1 MQLHGNHPLADKL
14 VQYTNL
20 SMILQARVQ
29 AERQLESFGLCPDE
43 QQVWQVVDM
52 LAQALRQTQ
61 EQDILNECRA
71 HAKLG
76 QVFDKYLKMRSKA
89 VQNCKRAVQ
98 LAHHVKPHPIGHDW
112 YMVSFVGL
120 RDCLCLSG

>member
-1 MQLHGNHPLADKL
+1 MN
-14 VQYTNL
+14 
-20 SMILQARVQ
+20 LQARVQ
-29 AERQLESFGLCPDE
+29 AERKLDGFGTHPDE
-43 QQVWQVVDM
+43 EQVWQVVDM
-52 LAQALRQTQ
+52 LAQALRQTR

-98 LAHHVKPHPIGHDW
+98 LAHHVKPHPVGHDW
-112 YMVSFVGL
+112 YMVSSFDSLPVCL
-120 RDCLCLSG
+120 SVCWSVCLCVCVSVSLFQT

>member
-1 MQLHGNHPLADKL
+1 MQLHGSHPLADKL

-29 AERQLESFGLCPDE
+29 AERKLESFGLCPDE
-43 QQVWQVVDM
+43 EQVWQVVDM